1 MFNTAIG
8 RLLMTRDFARNR
20 NLQSNTKYIFGIC
33 KQFGIFVVVVVA
45 VVIFATGDGL

>member
-1 MFNTAIG
+1 
-8 RLLMTRDFARNR
+8 MTRDFARNR

-33 KQFGIFVVVVVA
+33 KQFGTFVVVVA